1 MPENKIVL
9 GTRGSDLARAQTR
22 LVEQKLRGAFPTLSV
37 ETRII
42 KTRGDKSPN
51 EPIDSRAGRK
61 GLFTGE
67 IEEALRRHEV
77 DVGVHSAKDLPSDS
91 LPDLEICGT
100 LPRADVGDVLLM
112 KREGSLHDFPAGAKI
127 GTGSVRRKHQLLW
140 KRPDLH
146 ILELRGN
153 VPTRLRKFV
162 ESDWDAIVLAR
173 AGLERLGYDLS
184 QCILKI
190 EAESLNLEHLAV
202 ADFLP
207 AGGQG
212 IIALE
217 SRRDDT
223 AVMNCMRTIN
233 HLPTF
238 SCLGAEREFLRLLQV
253 DCNAPVGV
261 LATIESDAMQLRAQV
276 FREDEKPRMGEL
288 RASVQEHQ
296 PKAIAKMLHATMYGE
311 S

>member
-1 MPENKIVL
+1 MPEDKIVL

-22 LVEQKLRGAFPTLSV
+22 LVEQELRNAFPQFAV

-42 KTRGDKSPN
+42 QTRGDQSRDDPF
-51 EPIDSRAGRK
+51 DSRAGRK
-61 GLFTGE
+61 GLFTGD
-67 IEEALRRHEV
+67 IEEALRFHAI

-91 LPDLEICGT
+91 KLDLEICGA
-100 LPRADVGDVLLM
+100 LPRAAVGDLLLM
-112 KREGSLHDFPAGAKI
+112 RSEKNIVALPNGAKI
-127 GTGSVRRKHQLLW
+127 ATGSVRRKHQLLW
-140 KRPDLH
+140 KRRDLQ
-146 ILELRGN
+146 IFALRGN
-153 VPTRLRKFV
+153 VPTRLRKFL

-184 QCILKI
+184 QGILKI
-190 EAESLNLEHLAV
+190 EGQSLNLEHLPV
-202 ADFLP
+202 SDFLP

-223 AVMNCMRTIN
+223 AVLHCMRTIN

-238 SCLGAEREFLRLLQV
+238 SCLSAEREFLRLLQV

-261 LATIESDAMQLRAQV
+261 LATIESGAMQLRAQV
-276 FREDEKPRMGEL
+276 FRENEKPKMAQL
-288 RASVQEHQ
+288 RASIQEHQ
-296 PKAIAKMLHATMYGE
+296 PEAIAKMLHATMYGE